1 MSTIPLNDPV
11 LGQALA
17 RGRFITLE
25 GGEGAGKSTQVQRII
40 AHLKAKGLDAMAT
53 REPGGSPGAEAMR
66 EVLLSGKIK
75 PLGPSAEALAFY
87 AARLDHIE
95 KTIRPALERRIWVI
109 CDRFSDS
116 TRAYQG
122 ASHQVDERLLKA
134 LDRVIVADMKPDLTF
149 ILDLPPEIGMA
160 RAHARRGAQ
169 ETDRFE
175 GEDLT
180 FHHALRARFLDIAAQ
195 EPQRCF
201 VVDATQNPDDV
212 SAALCDLIDLRL
224 ELGFA

>member
-1 MSTIPLNDPV
+1 M
-11 LGQALA
+11 Q
-17 RGRFITLE
+17 RGKFITFE
-25 GGEGAGKSTQVQRII
+25 GGEGAGKSSRV
-40 AHLKAKGLDAMAT
+40 AGLAERLRGRGIEVVVT

-66 EVLLSGKIK
+66 DVLLSGKIK
-75 PLGPSAEALAFY
+75 PLGPGAEALAFY

-95 KTIRPALERRIWVI
+95 KTIRPALERGQWVI

-160 RAHARRGAQ
+160 RANARRGAQ

-201 VVDATQNPDDV
+201 VVDATQSPDDV